1 MLAARIRLPLFP
13 WQCTLRLERLRDK
26 AQRVAV
32 WQAIIQFESE
42 LQAVEE
48 VGVVREAATPLL
60 AVLCSSFFCQASEEP
75 GEESCCF
82 LSNKQGKRAATLTHI
97 RQWTPASPV
106 EPSTRLSW
114 RQTPGALADLQRRV
128 DGEFALPAAGAARAQ
143 GLACGRKNR

>member
-32 WQAIIQFESE
+32 RQAIIQFESE

-60 AVLCSSFFCQASEEP
+60 AVLCSSFSQASEEA

-114 RQTPGALADLQRRV
+114 RADPGRLSRLAKAD
-128 DGEFALPAAGAARAQ
+128 
-143 GLACGRKNR
+143 